1 MTRRALLLISLL
13 LQVVSSLASAET
25 DVPGR
30 RPHGSEGA
38 YVLACRSPEV
48 FEERALEFTRGG
60 FVNSDDC
67 FQINDTK
74 FLVEENRYRV
84 QSSND
89 GYLCIQTV
97 SQSQCYWTRAESLVH
112 LGRGPQLSDSQFAEA
127 ARLHAEASKF
137 ARIAL
142 NYTWEAEKAAKEAEI
157 AVDPATR
164 QRSLAERDRLYKLST
179 EYDGR
184 AVDLRNQAASIRPV
198 PRRGVVPAPWRPRR
212 FIPPCLGRTASGCL
226 SQLHGKCE
234 SARTHQSP
242 AGRPASRKNPGAR
255 GRCEFRELAREG
267 PPTRSREDWSK

>member
-1 MTRRALLLISLL
+1 MMTRRALLLISLL

-25 DVPGR
+25 DMPGR
-30 RPHGSEGA
+30 RPHSSQGA

-48 FEERALEFTRGG
+48 FEERALWFTRDG
-60 FVNSDDC
+60 FVSDDC
-67 FQINDTK
+67 FQINDTTS
-74 FLVEENRYRV
+74 LVEENRYRV
-84 QSSND
+84 QSSSD

-112 LGRGPQLSDSQFAEA
+112 LGRGPQLSDEQFAEA

-137 ARIAL
+137 ARMGL

-198 PRRGVVPAPWRPRR
+198 P
-212 FIPPCLGRTASGCL
+212 
-226 SQLHGKCE
+226 
-234 SARTHQSP
+234 
-242 AGRPASRKNPGAR
+242 
-255 GRCEFRELAREG
+255 
-267 PPTRSREDWSK
+267 

>member
-1 MTRRALLLISLL
+1 MMTRCALLLISFL

-198 PRRGVVPAPWRPRR
+198 P
-212 FIPPCLGRTASGCL
+212 
-226 SQLHGKCE
+226 
-234 SARTHQSP
+234 
-242 AGRPASRKNPGAR
+242 
-255 GRCEFRELAREG
+255 
-267 PPTRSREDWSK
+267 

>member
-1 MTRRALLLISLL
+1 MTRRALLLITLL

-67 FQINDTK
+67 FQFNDTK

-112 LGRGPQLSDSQFAEA
+112 LGRVPQLSDSQFAEA
-127 ARLHAEASKF
+127 ARLHAEASNSS
-137 ARIAL
+137 L
-142 NYTWEAEKAAKEAEI
+142 GLVYTWEAEKAAKEAEI

-198 PRRGVVPAPWRPRR
+198 P
-212 FIPPCLGRTASGCL
+212 
-226 SQLHGKCE
+226 
-234 SARTHQSP
+234 
-242 AGRPASRKNPGAR
+242 
-255 GRCEFRELAREG
+255 
-267 PPTRSREDWSK
+267 